1 MKPKERVDYL
11 MLQQRF
17 NAVAKD
23 DIKTQKKKSLDILGI
38 KKDSE
43 FYEFYSNYIVLSLEG
58 RKHTSELFDCFP
70 PFDYLAS
77 SIEFGH
83 EVWKL
88 PKNYLLFS
96 SGEGEGGYL
105 YNKNDGSVWDFN
117 LGNQELLG
125 TNQLKHWDSFYEFL
139 IWYLTVD
146 EDEN

>member
-1 MKPKERVDYL
+1 M
-11 MLQQRF
+11 
-17 NAVAKD
+17 
-23 DIKTQKKKSLDILGI
+23 LDILGI

-58 RKHTSELFDCFP
+58 RKYTSELSDCFP

-105 YNKNDGSVWDFN
+105 YNKNDGSVWDFD

>member
-58 RKHTSELFDCFP
+58 RKYTSELSDCFP

-105 YNKNDGSVWDFN
+105 YNKDDGSVWDFD